1 MARRVLVFGAGGVVG
16 QHMIL
21 TKPDNVVASFVRRTP
36 HPEYDALDME
46 NTKDLLEHLRLFH
59 PDVVVNL
66 AGENRVDVVEGNP
79 GKYENINVNIPKVIA
94 NWCKQNDAHMIQ
106 VSSQGV
112 FSGENP
118 PYDALSEPDPITE
131 YGKQKYA
138 AELAVKEILGVRSS
152 IARLT
157 FVLGVRP
164 FQDIGR
170 KNPLEHMIENPKQ
183 LQVDDRFFSPVFA
196 KDAAYRLWDEAMNP
210 GSWPIH
216 IGIPITVSR
225 FRVAA
230 DLKYH
235 THGIIEADIQPISHE
250 YFEGIAPRPRDTTWQ
265 IGSRYGMEYEDG
277 LISSFIEWSR
287 LQK

>member
-1 MARRVLVFGAGGVVG
+1 MARRVVVFGAGGIVG

-21 TKPDNVVASFVRRTP
+21 TKPDNVVASFVRRNP
-36 HPEYDALDME
+36 HPKYDALDME
-46 NTKDLLEHLRLFH
+46 DTKALLEFLREFH
-59 PDVVVNL
+59 PDQVVNL

-79 GKYENINVNIPKVIA
+79 SHYENVNVNIPRVIA

-112 FSGENP
+112 FSGEDP
-118 PYDALSEPDPITE
+118 PYAALDTPDPITE

-138 AELAVKEILGVRSS
+138 AELAVKEALGTRSS

-170 KNPLEHMIENPKQ
+170 KNPLEYMLESPKQ

-196 KDAAYRLWDEAMNP
+196 GDAAYRLWEEAMNP

-216 IGIPITVSR
+216 IGIPIRVSR
-225 FRVAA
+225 FTVAS

-235 THGIIEADIQPISHE
+235 THGGITADIQPISHE
-250 YFEGIAPRPRDTTWQ
+250 YFEGIAPRPKDTTWETGARNG
-265 IGSRYGMEYEDG
+265 IAYEDG
-277 LISSFIEWSR
+277 LISSFIEWRR